1 MKKTLFYL
9 SVIFC
14 AILSTILVSCKSDDN
29 EPTTVKE
36 QIQGRWEMTNFTPSS
51 SSSLF
56 DLIEIPKYYWIQET
70 HILSSYKSDFS
81 DLMEA
86 VPYTFNES
94 TKTLTANTY
103 LYDDIET
110 KLDVQITS
118 IDSSN
123 MTWNATV
130 TALGKSLKATMTF
143 TRITK

>member
-29 EPTTVKE
+29 EPSTVKE
-36 QIQGRWEMTNFTPSS
+36 QIQGRWEMTKFTPSS

-70 HILSSYKSDFS
+70 HISSSYKSDFS
-81 DLMEA
+81 DLMRA

-94 TKTLTANTY
+94 AKTLTANTY
-103 LYDDIET
+103 LYGDIEG